1 MEKIFTVKKEYAKN
15 LNRKERRKLAAKI
28 RKDLAK
34 EKNIL
39 KKDKAEP
46 YDSADDGRKSVQQPT
61 FQSQTKKIKFKVY
74 VTPQTFYKYQDKD
87 LLNHQRLELS

>member
-1 MEKIFTVKKEYAKN
+1 MDKIFTVKKEYAKN

-46 YDSADDGRKSVQQPT
+46 YDSADDGRKSV
-61 FQSQTKKIKFKVY
+61 
-74 VTPQTFYKYQDKD
+74 
-87 LLNHQRLELS
+87 

>member
-1 MEKIFTVKKEYAKN
+1 VYLQYHKTKLISSFDGFKIKIMEKIFTVKKEYAKN

-46 YDSADDGRKSVQQPT
+46 FDSADDGRKSV
-61 FQSQTKKIKFKVY
+61 
-74 VTPQTFYKYQDKD
+74 
-87 LLNHQRLELS
+87 